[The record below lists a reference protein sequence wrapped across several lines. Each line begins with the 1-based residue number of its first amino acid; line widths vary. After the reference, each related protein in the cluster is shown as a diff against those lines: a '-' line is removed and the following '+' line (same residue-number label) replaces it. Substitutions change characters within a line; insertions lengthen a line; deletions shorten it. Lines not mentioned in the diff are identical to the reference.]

1 MQYRR
6 SKAPGVTF
14 FFTVGTYRR
23 NKILCHETNAALI
36 KEAFLHVTTHHP
48 FRIRAFVLLPDH
60 IHCIW
65 TLPENDNNYSMRWQ
79 LIKSYFSRR
88 CQYEYKAIQ
97 TASRLNKGEQGL
109 WQRRFWEH
117 RMRDE
122 NDLVRHIDYIH
133 YNPVKH
139 GPVNSLIAWP
149 YSSFHRYVKQGDY
162 DADWGAGSK
171 IEFDAKVG
179 YE

>member
-1 MQYRR
+1 M
-6 SKAPGVTF
+6 
-14 FFTVGTYRR
+14 
-23 NKILCHETNAALI
+23 
-36 KEAFLHVTTHHP
+36 TTHHP

-88 CQYEYKAIQ
+88 CQNEYKAIQ
-97 TASRLNKGEQGL
+97 TAWL
-109 WQRRFWEH
+109 
-117 RMRDE
+117 
-122 NDLVRHIDYIH
+122 
-133 YNPVKH
+133 
-139 GPVNSLIAWP
+139 

-162 DADWGAGSK
+162 DAAWGAGRK

>member
-6 SKAPGVTF
+6 SKTPGGTF
-14 FFTVGTYRR
+14 FFTVVTYRR

-88 CQYEYKAIQ
+88 CQNKYKVMQ
-97 TASRLNKGEQGL
+97 TASRRNKGEQGL

-117 RMRDE
+117 QMRDE

-139 GPVNSLIAWP
+139 RLVNSPGAWP

-162 DADWGAGSK
+162 DADWGAGCK

-179 YE
+179 HE